1 MPVLI
6 NESATYRLGHD
17 LEIEMRRS
25 LREAARMRYIVKH
38 SLAFNPNETCDL
50 GNRPTFYVVI
60 IYEDSKAGRRA
71 KHFYDRV
78 IQELEDECDFSLEL
92 WSFQVLA
99 LPGIGNAAARAAAHA
114 DFVIL
119 SMYGKSQLS
128 VQAKD
133 WIVRWSGL
141 IGDCKPALVALLDS
155 GATGRVTV
163 ASTLHYLRKVAD
175 RNNISFYAHTLPVCQ
190 QTRKNSTMFSWA
202 ALAKGNDTP

>member
-1 MPVLI
+1 MRSWAQKFRAYPEPFIRRPTMPQ
-6 NESATYRLGHD
+6 LGRD
-17 LEIEMRRS
+17 LEIEIRRS
-25 LREAARMRYIVKH
+25 LRGAARIRNIVKH
-38 SLAFNPNETCDL
+38 SLAFNPNQTVDIAD
-50 GNRPTFYVVI
+50 RPTFYVFI
-60 IYEDSKAGRRA
+60 IYEDSRAGRRA

-119 SMYGKSQLS
+119 SMHGKSQLS
-128 VQAKD
+128 VQTKD

-155 GATGRVTV
+155 RTTGRVTV
-163 ASTLHYLRKVAD
+163 ASTLDYLRKVAD
-175 RNNISFYAHTLPVCQ
+175 QNNISFYAHTSSGLSI
-190 QTRKNSTMFSWA
+190 N
-202 ALAKGNDTP
+202 